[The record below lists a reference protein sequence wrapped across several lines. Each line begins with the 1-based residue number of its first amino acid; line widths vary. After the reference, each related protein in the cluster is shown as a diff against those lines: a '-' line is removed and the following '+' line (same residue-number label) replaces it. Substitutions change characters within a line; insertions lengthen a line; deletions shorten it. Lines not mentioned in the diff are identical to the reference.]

1 VSITTTRIEMVVAS
15 TMDVV
20 RRGILIRFVAKLGS
34 GSGGVLVGW
43 KLNGSSTLPIITI
56 GVVGTLQMVFTNL
69 TMTTHVN
76 RITNRP

>member
-1 VSITTTRIEMVVAS
+1 MSITTTRIEMVVAS